1 MLQRTA
7 TQPRPSTLVYAP
19 QTPILSGSA
28 DLDVP
33 ARDAWR
39 VVGDFAG
46 FSRFITGLDHTDMI
60 GEGVRSLRIKHF
72 ADGNIV
78 VEQLNSHDD
87 EAMVMTWSLIHTS
100 FDIGN
105 LWALMRVEPRGD
117 QACTVTWDIAGEP
130 SHGGAARQP
139 EFDAFVT
146 GFLDMAMTNLR
157 ALFKPQ

>member
-7 TQPRPSTLVYAP
+7 TQPCPSTLVYAP

-72 ADGNIV
+72 ADGNVV

-105 LWALMRVEPRGD
+105 LWALMRVEPRSD
-117 QACTVTWDIAGEP
+117 HACTVTWDIAGEP

>member
-7 TQPRPSTLVYAP
+7 SEYRPSTLVYAP
-19 QTPILSGSA
+19 QTPIVSGSA
-28 DLDVP
+28 ELDVP

-46 FSRFITGLDHTDMI
+46 FSQFITGLERTEMT
-60 GEGVRSLRIKHF
+60 GEGVRSLRRKIF
-72 ADGNIV
+72 ADGNLVI
-78 VEQLNSHDD
+78 EQLNSHDD
-87 EAMVMTWSLIHTS
+87 EAMVMTWSLIYTT

-105 LWALMRVEPRGD
+105 LWALMRVEPRGER
-117 QACTVTWDIAGEP
+117 ACTVTWDIAGEP

-139 EFDAFVT
+139 EFEAFVA

-157 ALFKPQ
+157 ALFKQQ

>member
-7 TQPRPSTLVYAP
+7 PDVRPSTLVYAP
-19 QTPILSGSA
+19 DTPILSGTA
-28 DLDVP
+28 DLEVP

-46 FSRFITGLDHTDMI
+46 FARFITGLDHTDMI
-60 GEGVRSLRIKHF
+60 GEGVRALRVKRF
-72 ADGNIV
+72 VDGNFV
-78 VEQLNSHDD
+78 VEQLNTHDD
-87 EAMVMTWSLIHTS
+87 AAMVMTWSLIHTS

-105 LWALMRVEPRGD
+105 LWALMRVEPRGE

-139 EFDAFVT
+139 EFNAFVT
-146 GFLDMAMTNLR
+146 GFLEMAMTNLR
-157 ALFKPQ
+157 TLFKAQ